1 MSARLR
7 VVIADDERPARS
19 LLRALLEGYDDVEC
33 VGEAEDGA
41 KAVELIERT
50 SPDLALLDLRMP
62 RVDGFGVVRLLAD
75 DKLPLVAFVTA
86 HDEHALEA
94 FEVSAIDYLLKPVE
108 GARLRET
115 LNRAIERRERES
127 VAERAG
133 SLRNAVQAIASRDD
147 EPLRRIPVRKRDEI
161 VLVAVADL
169 SWIEADGELLHLHV
183 RGGEK
188 HVVNH
193 RLKDLEQRLP
203 DNEFVRVSRGVLAR
217 IDEIESFSTLPGGN
231 LLLRLR
237 DGTEL
242 QASRIQSKILRD
254 QLLRL

>member
-1 MSARLR
+1 VSARLR

-19 LLRALLEGYDDVEC
+19 LLRALLERYDDVEV

-50 SPDLALLDLRMP
+50 APDLALLDLRMP
-62 RVDGFGVVRLLAD
+62 RVDGFGVVRLLPD
-75 DKLPLVAFVTA
+75 EKLPLVAFVTA

-94 FEVSAIDYLLKPVE
+94 FEVNAIDYLLKPVD

-127 VAERAG
+127 LAERAE
-133 SLRNAVQAIASRDD
+133 SVREAVGAVESRGH
-147 EPLRRIPVRKRDEI
+147 EPLLRIPVRRRDEV
-161 VLVAVADL
+161 VLVPAAAVTR
-169 SWIEADGELLHLHV
+169 IEADGELLHIHT
-183 RGGEK
+183 RDGEK
-188 HVVNH
+188 FVINH
-193 RLKDLEQRLP
+193 RLKDLERRLP
-203 DNEFVRVSRGVLAR
+203 DGEFVRVSRGALVR
-217 IDEIESFSTLPGGN
+217 VDEIETFSTLPGGN